1 MWYNIQAD
9 VPSTSKRT
17 RKKSPTEW
25 LLVNLNAAG
34 FPKRDAKAIFIP
46 DWWDKTCETD
56 EGLLQQLTLKV
67 AGFFRISYQEASGL
81 FAGEQ
86 LAFSLPTPPEMK
98 LKATASTGEKL
109 PATLWKLH
117 NLAKLLRSGFHDVL
131 PTCTLAKSMADIHSV
146 KEKALKIRQEILDES
161 RSYVDFESLVHYCWK
176 KNIILAYSYSVSSG
190 SVHGAALQHDGDI
203 QTPVIVLCAKD
214 NKLFWQAFRLAH
226 ELGHIVLGH
235 GGNMVDVDSNA
246 SDDCSQEKAANEFAK
261 FLLLGDQEI
270 PGFRLE
276 YGDKTKFYLRID
288 GRRLRVAQEILALFM
303 AKEQGGEAFQ
313 IVNSLYKEKKTCS
326 SKSFVNNMLFEKL
339 LSANFSYEDKESIM
353 AYLYD

>member
-34 FPKRDAKAIFIP
+34 FPKRDAKTIFIP

-86 LAFSLPTPPEMK
+86 LAFSLPAPPEMK
-98 LKATASTGEKL
+98 LKATASTGDNL

-117 NLAKLLRSGFHDVL
+117 NLARLLRRGFYGAL
-131 PTCTLAKSMADIHSV
+131 QPCPFSESMDALSCV
-146 KEKALKIRQEILDES
+146 KEKALKIRQEILDKS
-161 RSYVDFESLVHYCWK
+161 RPYVDFSSLVQYCWE
-176 KNIILAYSYSVSSG
+176 KNIILAASSSATSG
-190 SVHGAALQHDGDI
+190 RVHGAALQQDEDGRN
-203 QTPVIVLCAKD
+203 PVIFLCSKEAAY
-214 NKLFWQAFRLAH
+214 WQAFRLAH

-235 GGNMVDVDSNA
+235 GGEMVDTEGSESDSSA
-246 SDDCSQEKAANEFAK
+246 QEKEANEFARY
-261 FLLLGDQEI
+261 LLMGDQEI
-270 PGFRLE
+270 PTTKLR
-276 YGDKTKFYLRID
+276 YGGVTQFYLQTD

-303 AKEQGGEAFQ
+303 AKAQGGDAYGV
-313 IVNSLYKEKKTCS
+313 VNWLYGGKKTCS
-326 SKSFVNNMLFEKL
+326 PMKLVNDLLLEKVRE
-339 LSANFSYEDKESIM
+339 SNFSYEDEECLH
-353 AYLYD
+353 AYLCY